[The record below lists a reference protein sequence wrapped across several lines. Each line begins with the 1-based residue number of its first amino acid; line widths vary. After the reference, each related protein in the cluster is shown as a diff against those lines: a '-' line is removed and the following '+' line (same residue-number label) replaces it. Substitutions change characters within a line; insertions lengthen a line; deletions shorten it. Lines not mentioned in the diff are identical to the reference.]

1 MFKMKVGAIILAG
14 GKSSRMGV
22 DKGLMLLNEKPMV
35 QHVIDTIK
43 LIADEL
49 IIVANNE
56 EYKKFGYVVVADEVK
71 NAGPIAGICT
81 GLKQAKYHYNF
92 VLSCDVP
99 FITKEML
106 SLLKQ
111 EVADFDAVVFEK
123 DEDLHPLIGVYSK
136 NCLPKFE
143 VALNAKELKLK
154 TVLHHVNLKKID
166 GTLFRG
172 KFFKNIN
179 SKLDM

>member
-1 MFKMKVGAIILAG
+1 MQVGAIILAG

-35 QHVIDTIK
+35 QHVIDAVK
-43 LIADEL
+43 LVAAEL

-56 EYKKFGYVVVADEVK
+56 EYKQLGYKVIPDEIE
-71 NAGPIAGICT
+71 NAGPLAGICA
-81 GLKQAKYHYNF
+81 GLKQVSFHYNF

-99 FITKEML
+99 FVTKEML

-111 EVADFDAVVFEK
+111 EVVGYDAAIFEK
-123 DEDLHPLIGVYSK
+123 ADNLHPLIGIYSK
-136 NCLPKFE
+136 NCLPAFE
-143 VALNAKELKLK
+143 AALNNKERRLK

-166 GTLFRG
+166 GALFNDR
-172 KFFKNIN
+172 FFKNIN
-179 SKLDM
+179 SRLDL

>member
-1 MFKMKVGAIILAG
+1 MQVGAIILAG

-35 QHVIDTIK
+35 QYVIDTVK

-56 EYKKFGYVVVADEVK
+56 EYKKLGYKVIPDEIE
-71 NAGPIAGICT
+71 NAGPLAGLCI
-81 GLKQAKYHYNF
+81 GLKQASYHYNF

-99 FITKEML
+99 FVTKEML

-111 EVADFDAVVFEK
+111 EVVGYDAAIFEK
-123 DEDLHPLIGVYSK
+123 ANHLHPLIGIYSK
-136 NCLPKFE
+136 NCLPAFE
-143 VALNAKELKLK
+143 VALNNKELKLK
-154 TVLHHVNLKKID
+154 TVLHHVNVKKIE
-166 GTLFRG
+166 GTLFSD

-179 SKLDM
+179 STLDL

>member
-1 MFKMKVGAIILAG
+1 MQVGAIILAG

-35 QHVIDTIK
+35 QHVIDAVK
-43 LIADEL
+43 LVAAEL

-56 EYKKFGYVVVADEVK
+56 EYKQLGYKVIPDEIE
-71 NAGPIAGICT
+71 NAGPLAGICA
-81 GLKQAKYHYNF
+81 GLKQASYHYNF

-106 SLLKQ
+106 NKLKQ
-111 EVADFDAVVFEK
+111 EVAGFDAVVFEK
-123 DEDLHPLIGVYSK
+123 DEDLHPLIGIYSK
-136 NCLPKFE
+136 NCLPEFE
-143 VALNAKELKLK
+143 AALNNKEWKLK

-166 GTLFRG
+166 GALFNDR
-172 KFFKNIN
+172 FFKNIN
-179 SKLDM
+179 SKLDL

>member
-1 MFKMKVGAIILAG
+1 MQVGAIILAG

-35 QHVIDTIK
+35 QHVIDVGK

-49 IIVANNE
+49 IIVANSE
-56 EYKKFGYVVVADEVK
+56 EYQQLGYKVVADEIE
-71 NAGPIAGICT
+71 NSGPLAGICA
-81 GLKQAKYHYNF
+81 GLKKASHHYNF

-106 SLLKQ
+106 SLLMQ
-111 EVADFDAVVFEK
+111 EVASFDAAIFEK
-123 DEDLHPLIGVYSK
+123 RENLHPLIGIYSK

-143 VALNAKELKLK
+143 SALKANELKLK
-154 TVLHHVNLKKID
+154 TVIHHVAFKKID
-166 GTLFRG
+166 GTLFQD
-172 KFFKNIN
+172 KLFNNIN
-179 SKLDM
+179 SKLDL